1 MSARKERLTVTVDP
15 DLVAAGNDA
24 VSEGRAESLSAWVN
38 AALAEKLT
46 RERRL
51 AALAEAVA
59 TYEARFGAIS
69 LQELD
74 EQRRADRQA
83 AVVVRG
89 NKTRSAKRRSRRAG
103 TR

>member
-15 DLVAAGNDA
+15 DLIAAGNDA

-38 AALAEKLT
+38 TALAEKLA

-51 AALAEAVA
+51 AALADAVA
-59 TYEARFGAIS
+59 AYEARFGAIS
-69 LQELD
+69 MQELD
-74 EQRRADRQA
+74 EQRRADRSA
-83 AVVVRG
+83 AIVVRG
-89 NKTRSAKRRSRRAG
+89 NKARPPKRTSRRAA